1 MSRWL
6 TLAVSLA
13 VISII
18 LVDAFE
24 AMLLPRRVSRNFRLA
39 RQFYRSTWRPWAA
52 IGRRLA
58 RGKRREVFLS
68 VFGPLSMLV
77 LFAVWAVGLIVGFA
91 LLHWSL
97 DTPLSQPRQEASL
110 FDAFYMSG
118 VTFFTLGYGDVTPVN
133 KLGRVLVVVETGLGF
148 GFLAVVISYV
158 PVLYQAFSRR
168 EVMISLL
175 DARAGS
181 PPTAAQLLVRSAAAR
196 DRGELARVLG
206 EYERWSAELLES
218 HLSFPVLSYYRS
230 QHDNQSWLAAATAIL
245 DTCSLLIAAVERDD
259 VYQAGLTFAMTR
271 HAVVDLAQA
280 YKSPPRPPDHD
291 RLPPDRLDRL
301 RDLLRAA
308 GIMPR
313 DGAAID
319 RKLNEMRAM
328 YEPFVA
334 SLSAYFVLPLP
345 PSSPTPP
352 PWTTGRRAPGCVKP
366 PGSPRSFPPRPTTT
380 TWSESS

>member
-1 MSRWL
+1 MVRWL
-6 TLAVSLA
+6 TLAISLA
-13 VISII
+13 VIAVV

-24 AMLLPRRVSRNFRLA
+24 AILLPRRVSRNFRLA
-39 RQFYRSTWRPWAA
+39 RHFYRSTWRPWAA
-52 IGRRLA
+52 IGRRLG
-58 RGKRREVFLS
+58 RSRRREVFLS

-77 LFAVWAVGLIVGFA
+77 LFAVWAAGLILGFA

-97 DTPLSQPRQEASL
+97 DTPLSQPRDGASL

-118 VTFFTLGYGDVTPVN
+118 VTFFTLGYGDVTPVE
-133 KLGRVLVVVETGLGF
+133 KLGRVLVVVETGMGF
-148 GFLAVVISYV
+148 GFLAVVISYL

-168 EVMISLL
+168 EVLISLL

-196 DRGELARVLG
+196 GRDDLARILA
-206 EYERWSAELLES
+206 ECERWSAELLES
-218 HLSFPVLSYYRS
+218 HLSFAVLSYYRS

-291 RLPPDRLDRL
+291 RLDPDRLGRL
-301 RDLLRAA
+301 RDALRSA
-308 GIMPR
+308 GITPR
-313 DGAAID
+313 EGAAID
-319 RKLNEMRAM
+319 RKLTELRAM
-328 YEPFVA
+328 YEPFVV
-334 SLSAYFVLPLP
+334 SLSDYFVLPLP
-345 PSSPTPP
+345 PFLSDAPIVDNWQTSA
-352 PWTTGRRAPGCVKP
+352 WMRRTAGLASLVPSQPDDDHLV
-366 PGSPRSFPPRPTTT
+366 
-380 TWSESS
+380 